1 MKRSLHDILCCPVC
15 KGELVL
21 SVTRESGEEILEGTL
36 TCAACRVSYPIEDG
50 IPDLIPRS
58 KGTAAGFG
66 D

>member
-36 TCAACRVSYPIEDG
+36 TCEACRV
-50 IPDLIPRS
+50 
-58 KGTAAGFG
+58 
-66 D
+66 